1 MPRPEPNMS
10 RAEYLQMHRERRELI
25 LAEVRA
31 GKKTYAEIGEQF
43 GVSGARI
50 TQIAAAAGIK
60 RKRGGNR
67 RKA

>member
-1 MPRPEPNMS
+1 MTDLAYTN

-31 GKKTYAEIGEQF
+31 GRTYADIGRQF
-43 GVSGARI
+43 GISKARI
-50 TQIAAAAGIK
+50 SQLAAAAGIN